1 MISINQIL
9 CIKLSAIIKRFSN
22 FNIRLLTKIRIVRI
36 KRFIKKNRKKLNE
49 FELIE

>member
-9 CIKLSAIIKRFSN
+9 CIKLSAIINRFSN
-22 FNIRLLTKIRIVRI
+22 FNNDLLAIIRIERI